1 MRIHS
6 LMAGEN
12 YPSHSSSSEK
22 QPSVLESTSE
32 GDHRKGDPQKP
43 SLFLG
48 ISSLL
53 SHWIHQM
60 LSGVRIPGA
69 DVSSPTRFCMLS
81 IISWGSG
88 RMNTDG
94 IG

>member
-12 YPSHSSSSEK
+12 YPSHSSSFEK
-22 QPSVLESTSE
+22 QASVLESTSE
-32 GDHRKGDPQKP
+32 GDYRKGDTKQP
-43 SLFLG
+43 SLFLA

-69 DVSSPTRFCMLS
+69 DVNSPT
-81 IISWGSG
+81 
-88 RMNTDG
+88 
-94 IG
+94 